1 MSKTALRYDFASDNT
16 AGLAPEALS
25 ALVAANTGF
34 SAAYGTDTTTAAA
47 ADALRAWLDADVP
60 VYFLTTGTAA
70 NAVCLAALCRPFETV
85 LAHRYAH
92 TITSE
97 AGAPNFFG
105 QGLAIAGLEGAE
117 GRIDSRALK
126 AALDVADASQRQSPA
141 ALSLA
146 NSTELGTLYTVEGM
160 QELTQTAK
168 SKGLATHLD
177 GARLANAVAAGF
189 DHRRIRHLDIDLLV
203 IGGAKLGMPPSEA
216 IVVFDRK
223 LAARFDARLKQ
234 CGHIPSKGRFI
245 AAPWLG
251 MLLNGRWI
259 EYAAHAN
266 AMARRLAAR
275 MPFEIRYPVQTN
287 SIFVRM
293 DPATHTRL
301 RERGWV
307 VHRIEEGSV
316 RFMCSWASTG
326 EAVEELARTLA
337 TLEPEIDKRQPPMQ
351 P

>member
-1 MSKTALRYDFASDNT
+1 MSQTALRYDFASDNT

-25 ALVAANTGF
+25 ALVTANTGF
-34 SAAYGTDTTTAAA
+34 SAAYGTDATTTAA
-47 ADALRAWLDADVP
+47 ADALRAWLDADAP
-60 VYFLTTGTAA
+60 VYFLTSGTAA
-70 NAVCLAALCRPFETV
+70 NAACLAALCRPFETV

-105 QGLAIAGLEGAE
+105 HGLAIAGLEGAQ
-117 GRIDSRALK
+117 GRIDPHALQE
-126 AALDVADASQRQSPA
+126 ALSVPHASQRQSPA

-146 NSTELGTLYTVEGM
+146 NSTELGTVYTTEAMEG
-160 QELTQTAK
+160 LTRSAK
-168 SKGLATHLD
+168 EKGLAIHLD
-177 GARLANAVAAGF
+177 GSRLANAVAAGF
-189 DHRRIRHLDIDLLV
+189 DQRRIRHLGIDLLV

-223 LAARFDARLKQ
+223 LASRFDARLKQ
-234 CGHIPSKGRFI
+234 GGHVPSKGRFV

-251 MLLNGRWI
+251 MLKNGRWI

-266 AMARRLAAR
+266 AMARRLAVHV
-275 MPFEIRYPVQTN
+275 PFEIRYPVETN

-301 RERGWV
+301 RGRGWV

-316 RFMCSWASTG
+316 RFMCSWASTP
-326 EAVEELARTLA
+326 ETVDELGQTLA
-337 TLEPEIDKRQPPMQ
+337 VLAAEIDKRPRPVQP
-351 P
+351 